1 MFIPAREFKDKG
13 DALAIGQR
21 IRLDHSCGDGNTLIV
36 SRDARGISAYCFR
49 CKEKGWVPVQRS
61 LTERIA
67 DLAGASDQDH
77 TATGSIELPGPGKF
91 DTNDWP
97 DEALLYFFRAGISRD
112 EIERLRF
119 YWNPR
124 MERVIM
130 PIRDSTDS
138 VIFWQARGFDGI
150 RPKAISPQAERSRIV
165 ARYGQGSVL
174 CLTEDILSAVKV
186 AGVPGIMAW
195 ALLGTVLS
203 KPVALEIAELKLPV
217 ILALDDDAAGRA
229 GAAKAAQL
237 LSLLGVWVKQVY
249 FGKDPKLIPRDE
261 LMAKINETLEDYQW
275 HAISALA
282 QFQF

>member
-1 MFIPAREFKDKG
+1 VFIPASEFKDKG
-13 DALAIGQR
+13 EALAIGER
-21 IRLDHSCGDGNTLIV
+21 IRLDHSCGDGRTLLV

-49 CKEKGWVPVQRS
+49 CKEKGWIPVQRS

-67 DLAGASDQDH
+67 DLAGASEQDN

-119 YWNPR
+119 YWNPV

-130 PIRDSTDS
+130 PIRDSTCS

-186 AGVPGIMAW
+186 AGVTGAMAW

-203 KPVALEIAELKLPV
+203 QPIAVEIAALKLPV
-217 ILALDDDAAGRA
+217 LLMLDDDAAGRA

-237 LSLLGVWVKQVY
+237 LGLLGVWCRQVY
-249 FGKDPKLIPRDE
+249 FGRDPKMVPRE
-261 LMAKINETLEDYQW
+261 EIARRINETLEDY
-275 HAISALA
+275 HGTLY
-282 QFQF
+282 

>member
-13 DALAIGQR
+13 EALAIGQR
-21 IRLDHSCGDGNTLIV
+21 TRLEHSCGDGKTLLV
-36 SRDARGISAYCFR
+36 SRDARGISAWCFR
-49 CKEKGWVPVQRS
+49 CKEKGWIPVQRS
-61 LTERIA
+61 LNERIA
-67 DLAGASDQDH
+67 DLAGASEQDH
-77 TATGSIELPGPGKF
+77 TAIGSIELPGPGKF

-119 YWNPR
+119 YWNPV

-130 PIRDSTDS
+130 PIRDSTGS

-165 ARYGQGSVL
+165 ARYGHGRVL

-186 AGVPGIMAW
+186 AGVTGAMAW

-203 KPVALEIAELKLPV
+203 QPVAVEIAALKLPV
-217 ILALDDDAAGRA
+217 LLMLDDDAAGRA

-237 LSLLGVWVKQVY
+237 LGLLGVWCRQVY
-249 FGKDPKLIPRDE
+249 FGRDPKMVPRE
-261 LMAKINETLEDYQW
+261 EIARRINETLEDY
-275 HAISALA
+275 HGTLH
-282 QFQF
+282 

>member
-1 MFIPAREFKDKG
+1 
-13 DALAIGQR
+13 
-21 IRLDHSCGDGNTLIV
+21 
-36 SRDARGISAYCFR
+36 
-49 CKEKGWVPVQRS
+49 

-67 DLAGASDQDH
+67 DLAGASEQDN

-119 YWNPR
+119 YWNPV

-130 PIRDSTDS
+130 PIRDSTCS

-186 AGVPGIMAW
+186 AGVTGAMAW

-203 KPVALEIAELKLPV
+203 QPIAVEIAALKLPV
-217 ILALDDDAAGRA
+217 LLMLDDDAAGRA

-237 LSLLGVWVKQVY
+237 LGLLGVWCRQVY
-249 FGKDPKLIPRDE
+249 FGRDPKMVPRE
-261 LMAKINETLEDYQW
+261 EIARRINETLEDY
-275 HAISALA
+275 HGTLY
-282 QFQF
+282 